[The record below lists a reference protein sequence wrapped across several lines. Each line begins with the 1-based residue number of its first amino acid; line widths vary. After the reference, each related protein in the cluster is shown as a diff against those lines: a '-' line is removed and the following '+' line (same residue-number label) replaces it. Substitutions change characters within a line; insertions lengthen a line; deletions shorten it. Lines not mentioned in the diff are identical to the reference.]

1 MEIIDT
7 HMSTNKTNQ
16 MGKQE
21 RERRKGKKKAVLLM
35 AKSTALQ
42 YELGNAFQLAIRHV
56 STFIK
61 TTATSVFLKLV
72 PAL

>member
-1 MEIIDT
+1 
-7 HMSTNKTNQ
+7 
-16 MGKQE
+16 
-21 RERRKGKKKAVLLM
+21 M